1 MGTDMRTDARRGRPG
16 AARGFTLIEIL
27 MAMMVLSI
35 GLASVLSV
43 FIVGL
48 RSSRRVVDESAA
60 AVAAKAM
67 LARVLSEDILPPSG
81 GAGDPDGDGVRDYL
95 ELIATARGGAED
107 PACDWVWIHD
117 KGAMTAGNIGQA
129 EDDGVVPEP
138 KPIADNSRFSWRCRA
153 SRFRSLPANPR
164 KDLVDAAGNG
174 VSLKEGRV
182 PASQDRNPDSDEMW
196 RIMIEVYRD
205 YVPGRKPLASF
216 ETYVCMAHR

>member
-1 MGTDMRTDARRGRPG
+1 MRTDMGADMRTDARRGRPG

-67 LARVLSEDILPPSG
+67 LARVLSEDILP
-81 GAGDPDGDGVRDYL
+81 AGSPPDDPHGDGVRDYL

-107 PACDWVWIHD
+107 PACDWVWIHN
-117 KGAMTAGNIGQA
+117 KNSMTAGDLGDN
-129 EDDGVVPEP
+129 EDDSSIPAPEP
-138 KPIADNSRFSWRCRA
+138 IAANSRFS
-153 SRFRSLPANPR
+153 
-164 KDLVDAAGNG
+164 
-174 VSLKEGRV
+174 
-182 PASQDRNPDSDEMW
+182 
-196 RIMIEVYRD
+196 
-205 YVPGRKPLASF
+205 
-216 ETYVCMAHR
+216 